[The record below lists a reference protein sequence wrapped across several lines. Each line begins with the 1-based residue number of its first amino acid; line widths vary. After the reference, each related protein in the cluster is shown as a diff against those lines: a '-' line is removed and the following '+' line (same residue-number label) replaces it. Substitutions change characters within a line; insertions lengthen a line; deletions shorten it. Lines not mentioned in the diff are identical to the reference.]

1 MSRLLSGCVL
11 SRQVIIPLQDINVI
25 KRSQHSLINP
35 AITRY
40 LHTGAGGHG
49 APPLCGQQNVTFR
62 SPCHG
67 PLCRIDTAVTGLQ
80 HTSFSKDKRN
90 LIYENKAAG
99 THVPFG
105 SCFEWQVWGWIM
117 KTSTSAL
124 GCCLFIK
131 GNVM

>member
-1 MSRLLSGCVL
+1 MEHLLCAANKMISKWYASDKYSG
-11 SRQVIIPLQDINVI
+11 NV
-25 KRSQHSLINP
+25 RE
-35 AITRY
+35 
-40 LHTGAGGHG
+40 
-49 APPLCGQQNVTFR
+49 VTFR